1 MFDDKFICPYCYE
14 KHSTKDCVYKCS
26 YNIPGSSKTCKYDF
40 PKNADGTIPQKYV
53 GKCMKCDSAK
63 LSRFCPSS
71 IRGGRMLEIPERACK
86 NAFSIALVG
95 AKQSGKSN
103 YIAVLINEIKKKMSR
118 NLNCSLMFCNQD
130 TNVAYRNTYFKPLYE
145 NSVPVVGTDT
155 HADAPP
161 LIYSV
166 DFFDPKSHKIKD
178 SVTLSLYDTAGENF
192 NTEEQML
199 CKTQYIANAS
209 GIIVLL
215 DPLQLPSVRARLE
228 GKVELPDKNNDTTDI
243 LNYVINLIRSFK
255 KIKGNI
261 NIPIALTF
269 TKMDVLARY
278 DILPEES
285 CLRSESEHIAKGA
298 FVKSDFE
305 NTNIEITSLLENF
318 LVDDLV
324 SLIDTF
330 TCHAFFGV
338 SSFGDNPENG
348 KLKGEP
354 APIRVL
360 DPLIWMLA
368 INKYIKTI

>member
-1 MFDDKFICPYCYE
+1 
-14 KHSTKDCVYKCS
+14 
-26 YNIPGSSKTCKYDF
+26 
-40 PKNADGTIPQKYV
+40 
-53 GKCMKCDSAK
+53 
-63 LSRFCPSS
+63 
-71 IRGGRMLEIPERACK
+71 
-86 NAFSIALVG
+86 
-95 AKQSGKSN
+95 
-103 YIAVLINEIKKKMSR
+103 
-118 NLNCSLMFCNQD
+118 
-130 TNVAYRNTYFKPLYE
+130 
-145 NSVPVVGTDT
+145 
-155 HADAPP
+155 
-161 LIYSV
+161 
-166 DFFDPKSHKIKD
+166 
-178 SVTLSLYDTAGENF
+178 
-192 NTEEQML
+192 
-199 CKTQYIANAS
+199 
-209 GIIVLL
+209 
-215 DPLQLPSVRARLE
+215 
-228 GKVELPDKNNDTTDI
+228 
-243 LNYVINLIRSFK
+243 
-255 KIKGNI
+255 
-261 NIPIALTF
+261 
-269 TKMDVLARY
+269 MDVLARY